1 MKFSNSRELIKNF
14 LSTTIENEKTDYL
27 KRENSNFIFSNSLLR
42 HQIDNWAEEDYLF
55 SEILNPELIE
65 SSKEGYVYIHD
76 KKLQNYCV
84 SVSAKQIAEIGMPSL
99 AKNMLESDSAKN
111 FITLFRHFSNVITFL
126 SQQVSGAIMI
136 NNIMTISA
144 SYLFIEE
151 VIKGRKYENWLIKQ
165 TLQNFIWEL
174 NEPLRSGSQTP
185 FSNVTMEFEVD
196 SNLKDQYIIFGGK
209 PVKYKYQ
216 DIPQEYL
223 DNINSI
229 FLDVMASG
237 SSKNTPFTFPLI
249 TVPYTGD
256 KIRRNPIYLKLLS
269 EMKKWGG
276 CYFENFLPDAFKE
289 GSYYRKLNVNLAPKD
304 PEISRSMC
312 PVDRK
317 ERVLIKSNRYN
328 NRIENILI
336 GSLEFGKEYEILSGN
351 KFVKGTFNKFTGN
364 CLYKTT
370 LFNGLSFKSLD
381 IHDNFVYNSKT
392 KKYETIKTKDLKNY
406 MYLPVNDKE
415 LETTDAGTYDLGYLV
430 GAFGGDGSFPNNGLR
445 ASFHLHQTQKQEIKE
460 NLIRIIKN
468 YFTESYNIYQDKES
482 LCETISF
489 NSTALV
495 GYITGFFKKEKNG
508 DKNYKDEIFSMSK
521 EFRKGLI
528 DGHLATDG
536 SASQPRIYMKS
547 KRMRDTLTALCNTLG
562 IPVSHRVDK
571 RENYSKDPVYC
582 IWMYRSLGRNT
593 KYSTKTEKDIWLK
606 QDNLFL
612 VKIKQN
618 KINKKQTKTGYCFT
632 INENEKTKLFTLSN
646 SGIMTH
652 NCRLNIPIKELQKLG
667 AGIFGSTV
675 GNTGAVQVLN
685 LNLNRL
691 LMEFVPD
698 DFKDRYEELQAHIL
712 ENGVEGTVNSSARN
726 YFDEYLLT
734 PLYKKMDYLLE
745 VMQKGHM
752 EKRKWLEE
760 YKTLFPNFFAYN
772 TDLKNY
778 FNVFSIIGVHEGLIN
793 IGIPDGIKHP
803 VGKVISHLILQKIT
817 KKIGEFTE
825 RDQVACGI
833 EYAPKLVGVK

>member
-312 PVDRK
+312 
-317 ERVLIKSNRYN
+317 
-328 NRIENILI
+328 
-336 GSLEFGKEYEILSGN
+336 
-351 KFVKGTFNKFTGN
+351 
-364 CLYKTT
+364 
-370 LFNGLSFKSLD
+370 
-381 IHDNFVYNSKT
+381 
-392 KKYETIKTKDLKNY
+392 
-406 MYLPVNDKE
+406 
-415 LETTDAGTYDLGYLV
+415 
-430 GAFGGDGSFPNNGLR
+430 
-445 ASFHLHQTQKQEIKE
+445 
-460 NLIRIIKN
+460 
-468 YFTESYNIYQDKES
+468 
-482 LCETISF
+482 
-489 NSTALV
+489 
-495 GYITGFFKKEKNG
+495 
-508 DKNYKDEIFSMSK
+508 
-521 EFRKGLI
+521 
-528 DGHLATDG
+528 
-536 SASQPRIYMKS
+536 
-547 KRMRDTLTALCNTLG
+547 
-562 IPVSHRVDK
+562 
-571 RENYSKDPVYC
+571 
-582 IWMYRSLGRNT
+582 
-593 KYSTKTEKDIWLK
+593 
-606 QDNLFL
+606 
-612 VKIKQN
+612 
-618 KINKKQTKTGYCFT
+618 
-632 INENEKTKLFTLSN
+632 
-646 SGIMTH
+646 
-652 NCRLNIPIKELQKLG
+652 CRLNIPIKELQKLG